1 MSKRLL
7 AIIAFTL
14 CLGATV
20 NAQEKNNGEKTLFE
34 VSFNNYGPQV
44 RLFTRY
50 GQLMMSQHSSGL
62 STPQNI
68 YSINKKGE
76 DFERELHVNVC
87 AYDVEVGDSVITK
100 IYQRLKQDVKR
111 KKKED
116 KRWARQLKKNQK
128 GKDEVVV
135 HNNGA
140 TRLRVNINV
149 KDVCYQGSITLGDKD
164 SQYAKWFWD
173 DMLDIASEI
182 AETRGKL
189 PQETIDKLSDNGKM
203 PLVYEY
209 QRKPFLFPKFWLE

>member
-7 AIIAFTL
+7 TIIAFTL
-14 CLGATV
+14 CLGVTV
-20 NAQEKNNGEKTLFE
+20 NAQEKNNGEKTLFK
-34 VSFNNYGPQV
+34 VSYNNYGPSV

-50 GQLMMSQHSSGL
+50 GQLMMTQHGSGL
-62 STPQNI
+62 STPQNT

-76 DFERELHVNVC
+76 EFERILHVNVC

-116 KRWARQLKKNQK
+116 KRWARQLKKNRK
-128 GKDEVVV
+128 NNNEPVMY
-135 HNNGA
+135 NNGG
-140 TRLRVNINV
+140 TRISVNINI

-173 DMLDIASEI
+173 DMLDIASDI

>member
-14 CLGATV
+14 CLGAMM

-76 DFERELHVNVC
+76 EFERILHVNVC

-140 TRLRVNINV
+140 TRLSVDINIKGV
-149 KDVCYQGSITLGDKD
+149 RYQGSITHGEKD
-164 SQYAKWFWD
+164 TQYAKWFWD
-173 DMLDIASEI
+173 DMLDIASDI

-189 PQETIDKLSDNGKM
+189 PQDTIDKLSDNGKM

>member
-7 AIIAFTL
+7 TIIAFTL

-20 NAQEKNNGEKTLFE
+20 NAQEKNNGEKTLFK
-34 VSFNNYGPQV
+34 VSYNNYGPSV

-50 GQLMMSQHSSGL
+50 GQLMMSQNSSGL

-76 DFERELHVNVC
+76 EFERILHVDVNS
-87 AYDVEVGDSVITK
+87 YDVEVGDSVITK

-116 KRWARQLKKNQK
+116 KKWARQLKKNRK
-128 GKDEVVV
+128 NNNEPVEFL
-135 HNNGA
+135 NGA
-140 TRLRVNINV
+140 TRLSVDINI
-149 KDVCYQGSITLGDKD
+149 KDVCYQGSITLGEKD
-164 SQYAKWFWD
+164 TQYAKWFWD

-182 AETRGKL
+182 AETRGVL

-209 QRKPFLFPKFWLE
+209 QRKPFLFPKFWDE

>member
-1 MSKRLL
+1 MSNRLL
-7 AIIAFTL
+7 AIIAFAL
-14 CLGATV
+14 CFGTAM

-50 GQLMMSQHSSGL
+50 GQLMMFQNSSGL
-62 STPQNI
+62 LTHNNL
-68 YSINKKGE
+68 YSVNKKGE
-76 DFERELHVNVC
+76 EFEHVLHVDVNS
-87 AYDVEVGDSVITK
+87 YSVEVGDSVIAK
-100 IYQRLKQDVKR
+100 IYQRLKKDVKR

-116 KRWARQLKKNQK
+116 KRWARQLKKNRK

-135 HNNGA
+135 QNTGA

-149 KDVCYQGSITLGDKD
+149 KDVCYQGSITLGEKD

-182 AETRGKL
+182 AETRGAL
-189 PQETIDKLSDNGKM
+189 PQATIDELSENGKI

-209 QRKPFLFPKFWLE
+209 KKRRISFPVFWLE

>member
-7 AIIAFTL
+7 AIIVFTL
-14 CLGATV
+14 CLGVTV

-34 VSFNNYGPQV
+34 VSFNNYGPRV

-76 DFERELHVNVC
+76 EFERELHVNVC
-87 AYDVEVGDSVITK
+87 AYDVEVGDSVIAK

-116 KRWARQLKKNQK
+116 KNWARQLKKNRK
-128 GKDEVVV
+128 
-135 HNNGA
+135 NNNEPVELLCGA
-140 TRLRVNINV
+140 TRLSVDINI
-149 KDVCYQGSITLGDKD
+149 KDVRYQGSITEGEKD
-164 SQYAKWFWD
+164 TQYAKWFWD
-173 DMLDIASEI
+173 DMLDIAREI

-209 QRKPFLFPKFWLE
+209 KETLFLFPRFWNE

>member
-14 CLGATV
+14 CLGAMM

-34 VSFNNYGPQV
+34 VSYNNYGPQV
-44 RLFTRY
+44 QLFTRY

-62 STPQNI
+62 STPQNT

-76 DFERELHVNVC
+76 EFERILHVNVC

-116 KRWARQLKKNQK
+116 KKWARQLKKNRK
-128 GKDEVVV
+128 NNNEPVMY
-135 HNNGA
+135 NNGG
-140 TRLRVNINV
+140 TRISVNINI
-149 KDVCYQGSITLGDKD
+149 KDVRYQGSITHGEKD
-164 SQYAKWFWD
+164 SQYARWFWD
-173 DMLDIASEI
+173 DMLDIAKEI
-182 AETRGKL
+182 AETRGVL

-209 QRKPFLFPKFWLE
+209 QRKPFLFPKFWDE